1 MTLILGRFWQI
12 IGLSL
17 LGLFSSDTH
26 QTGLGSS
33 LTQTVEGLEVKVDFL
48 GVVALW
54 RYCRDIPTDWG
65 QKELSSYDR
74 PFFHMYLT
82 QKFSPL
88 HMKKVDYR
96 TKGKSPL
103 VTFLLCAW
111 CLTFFSENHQKD
123 SKSVD
128 CFLYICPIL

>member
-1 MTLILGRFWQI
+1 MTLLLGRFWQI

-74 PFFHMYLT
+74 L
-82 QKFSPL
+82 
-88 HMKKVDYR
+88 
-96 TKGKSPL
+96 
-103 VTFLLCAW
+103 
-111 CLTFFSENHQKD
+111 FFSYVLDPKIQSFTYE
-123 SKSVD
+123 KSR
-128 CFLYICPIL
+128 L